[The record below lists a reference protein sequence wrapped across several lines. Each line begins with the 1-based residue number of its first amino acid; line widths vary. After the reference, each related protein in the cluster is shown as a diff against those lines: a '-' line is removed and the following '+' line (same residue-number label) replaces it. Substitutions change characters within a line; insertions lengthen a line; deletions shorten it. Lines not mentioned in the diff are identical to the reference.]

1 MGEPLFVS
9 APMPR
14 TMEQWRNMIP
24 EAVCDGSPAQILY
37 CVRDAQITIVSQARK
52 LSDLRVALDEIARLS
67 EAVGMD
73 GLSARARKA
82 LAS

>member
-37 CVRDAQITIVSQARK
+37 WVRDAQITNVAELCGVSPRTLYNRFGSRMPTAALQRK
-52 LSDLRVALDEIARLS
+52 KRS
-67 EAVGMD
+67 
-73 GLSARARKA
+73 
-82 LAS
+82 